1 MNGSLRSQLLACAAA
16 AMLCLPAA
24 VQPIAAQPAFR
35 VADIDADGP
44 ASSFLWPHGT
54 DFAEVSGDVY
64 FAVSDGVHGTELW
77 AADAATAASPALVA
91 DLCPGACSSHPRGLT
106 AVGAQLFFAADD
118 GAHGD
123 ELWVSDGAGP
133 RLVADLVPGLP
144 GSNPVPFAALGGK
157 LVFSAHDPARGRELW
172 ASDGTAAG
180 TERLHEIFPGPA
192 GAAST
197 FLGAAGPRLL
207 FIADDPDH
215 GSELWATDGT
225 AAGTG
230 RVADICPGTGSS
242 LSDGSL
248 FPGFAIAAPAGG
260 QLFFAADD
268 CTHGTELWASDGTA
282 AGTHLVEDIGTGSDG
297 SSPNGFTALGASV
310 YFNATDGA
318 SGHELWVS
326 DGTAPGTHLVED
338 IRPGSD
344 GAQPREI
351 AALGGK
357 VYFHAD
363 DGVHGRELWSSDGTP
378 AGTDLLADVR
388 PDGDGFAF
396 LALHA
401 LSAVG
406 PRLVFFADD
415 GVHGNEPW
423 ASDGTPAG
431 TAPLGDFRPG
441 FDSFFPW
448 ALTFVPDR
456 HAVLGGRLF
465 FRAADGLSDLEVW
478 STDGT
483 AAGTWQVG
491 DVNTRSSAFDVLF
504 FGRLGAVR
512 PLAGIG
518 GAILFPARDGDGAGS
533 APWVSDGSAAGT
545 VRLAEPAVLESSFG
559 PQEFTV
565 LGDAALFA
573 AANGVAGHALWRTDG
588 TPAGTFRLAEDQDF
602 DNDPPAWLTRLG
614 ERVLFAGGGRLWASD
629 GTLDGTLPVATGV
642 SGDPGSPAALTPL
655 GEAPAGVLLLRAHSA
670 GQGEELWATDGTAPG
685 TFRVLDIW
693 PGPASSSPTSLTAAG
708 GQVFFSA
715 EDPDAGRE
723 LWVSDGSDEGTRRVA
738 DIRPG
743 PASALPR
750 LWDQPDVSDER
761 VAALGSVLFFLAD
774 DGVHGE
780 ELWKSDGGE
789 KGTGLVRD
797 LFPGP
802 RSADIRWLT
811 AAGSRVYFV
820 ADDGVHGR
828 ELWTSDG
835 TSDGTRLVEDIL
847 PGAGSAL
854 PHDLAWI
861 DGLLLFSAHDGED
874 GVEPWKS
881 NGTAAGTSRIQD
893 IAPGPLPSTPL
904 AFTAAGPNV
913 YFAANDA
920 TAGFELWALPRTALS
935 RFADVPPGHWAWPF
949 VEALA
954 AAGISAGCGGGDFC
968 PAAQVSRAQ
977 MAVFL
982 VTAVHGSG
990 FTPPPATGT
999 RFTDVPADAFAAAF
1013 IEQLAS
1019 DGITSGCSLTPPRYC
1034 PDAKVSRAQMAVFLL
1049 VAKHGPG
1056 YQPPA
1061 GTGAVFTD
1069 VGPAHWARDW
1079 IEQLAAEGIT
1089 GGCGGGKFCPDGIVT
1104 RAEMAV
1110 FLTATFEL
1118 LP

>member
-1 MNGSLRSQLLACAAA
+1 MNGSWRSQLLVCAAA
-16 AMLCLPAA
+16 AALCLPA
-24 VQPIAAQPAFR
+24 AAQPAFR
-35 VADIDADGP
+35 VADINAGGP

-77 AADAATAASPALVA
+77 AAGAVAAASPALAA

-123 ELWVSDGAGP
+123 ELWVSDGSGT
-133 RLVADLVPGLP
+133 RLVADLLPGLL

-157 LVFSAHDPARGRELW
+157 LVFSAFDPARGRELW
-172 ASDGTAAG
+172 ASDGTVAG
-180 TERLHEIFPGPA
+180 TERLHEIFPGPD
-192 GAAST
+192 GAASA

-207 FIADDPDH
+207 FVADDPDH

-230 RVADICPGTGSS
+230 RVADICPGTGHSIAAS
-242 LSDGSL
+242 T
-248 FPGFAIAAPAGG
+248 FVPGFAIAATAGG
-260 QLFFAADD
+260 RLFFPADD

-282 AGTHLVEDIGTGSDG
+282 PGTHLVEDIQNGSGG
-297 SSPNGFTALGASV
+297 SSLNDLVALGASV
-310 YFNATDGA
+310 YFSANDGA
-318 SGHELWVS
+318 LGRELWVS

-338 IRPGSD
+338 IRPGID

-378 AGTDLLADVR
+378 GGTDLLADVR
-388 PDGDGFAF
+388 PDGDGFDLF
-396 LALHA
+396 VLHA

-415 GVHGNEPW
+415 GVNGNEPW

-441 FDSFFPW
+441 SDSFFPW
-448 ALTFVPDR
+448 ALTFLPDR

-465 FRAADGLSDLEVW
+465 FRAAEGHTDIEVW

-491 DVNTRSSAFDVLF
+491 DVNTQSSAFDLLF

-512 PLAGIG
+512 PLADLADLS
-518 GAILFPARDGDGAGS
+518 GAVLFPAHDGSGAGL
-533 APWVSDGSAAGT
+533 APWVSDGSEAGT
-545 VRLAEPAVLESSFG
+545 LQLGNPGSPEGAFS

-573 AANGVAGHALWRTDG
+573 AGNGLVSHALWRTDG

-614 ERVLFAGGGRLWASD
+614 ERVLFSGGGRLWASD
-629 GTLDGTLPVATGV
+629 GTLDGTLPVPAGV

-655 GEAPAGVLLLRAHSA
+655 GDPAGFLLFRAHSA
-670 GQGEELWATDGTAPG
+670 GQGEELWATDGTAFG
-685 TFRVLDIW
+685 TFRLLDIW
-693 PGPASSSPTSLTAAG
+693 PGPESSSPTSLTAAG

-723 LWVSDGSDEGTRRVA
+723 LWVSDGSEEGTRRVA

-750 LWDQPDVSDER
+750 LWDQPDISDER
-761 VAALGSVLFFLAD
+761 VAAAGPVLFFLAD

-789 KGTGLVRD
+789 EGTLLVRD

-802 RSADIRWLT
+802 RSSDIRWLT

-847 PGAGSAL
+847 PGEGSGL
-854 PHDLAWI
+854 PRDLAWI
-861 DGLLLFSAHDGED
+861 DGLLLFSAHDGVH

-913 YFAANDA
+913 YFAANDGD
-920 TAGFELWALPRTALS
+920 TGFELWALPRTALS
-935 RFADVPPGHWAWPF
+935 AFADVPPGHWAW
-949 VEALA
+949 
-954 AAGISAGCGGGDFC
+954 
-968 PAAQVSRAQ
+968 
-977 MAVFL
+977 
-982 VTAVHGSG
+982 
-990 FTPPPATGT
+990 
-999 RFTDVPADAFAAAF
+999 
-1013 IEQLAS
+1013 
-1019 DGITSGCSLTPPRYC
+1019 
-1034 PDAKVSRAQMAVFLL
+1034 
-1049 VAKHGPG
+1049 
-1056 YQPPA
+1056 
-1061 GTGAVFTD
+1061 
-1069 VGPAHWARDW
+1069 
-1079 IEQLAAEGIT
+1079 
-1089 GGCGGGKFCPDGIVT
+1089 
-1104 RAEMAV
+1104 
-1110 FLTATFEL
+1110 
-1118 LP
+1118 